1 MACLMTCLDGSIL
14 DGSILDGWMIL
25 EVQVEVPAEK

>member
-1 MACLMTCLDGSIL
+1 MTCLDGSIL